1 MASDGSTSSITAQE
15 QAPLQTEQ
23 PTTQLEALKSKTEKL
38 ELELKIERLAINK
51 ATDYAEEVYAEMNKW
66 ADSSDRFGDEVKR
79 LEEVVKELRKDI
91 SRLETEL
98 QLRKEISRL
107 ETELQEVK
115 KTGSTPV
122 IR

>member
-15 QAPLQTEQ
+15 QAPLLTEQ

-38 ELELKIERLAINK
+38 ELELKIERLAMK
-51 ATDYAEEVYAEMNKW
+51 DAQEYAEDVYADMNTW
-66 ADSSDRFGDEVKR
+66 ADSSERFEDEVKR
-79 LEEVVKELRKDI
+79 LEEVVKELRKEI

-122 IR
+122 IP

>member
-38 ELELKIERLAINK
+38 ELELKIERLAMK
-51 ATDYAEEVYAEMNKW
+51 DAQEYAEEVYADMTKW
-66 ADSSDRFGDEVKR
+66 ADSSDRFEDEVKR
-79 LEEVVKELRKDI
+79 LEEVVKELRKEI

-122 IR
+122 IP